1 MNPHSTLARP
11 VPRSTEDGPAV
22 RRRPVPW
29 RRFVATVVGVT
40 GMLLANGGVASAH
53 QWGQWHWHRGGP
65 AYLYVWNGMA
75 DTTIGEAARRD
86 IHNRPHPVY
95 LFTSSQHTDISL
107 LSGNFGATWG
117 GLAEMIDYSYPHVTH
132 AHATLNTYYYW
143 SAIDA
148 EGVMCQELAH
158 TLGLDHAATGDCMG
172 KGYFSGSTNF
182 FGADSNTGGYSH
194 PTGDL
199 KNMYSTVR

>member
-1 MNPHSTLARP
+1 MKFHFRAA
-11 VPRSTEDGPAV
+11 PAV
-22 RRRPVPW
+22 RCASDRVAAQRRVVPW
-29 RRFVATVVGVT
+29 RRLLVSAVGVS
-40 GMLLANGGVASAH
+40 GMLAASAGSAYAH

-75 DTTIGEAARRD
+75 NTAIGEAARRD

-95 LFTSSQHTDISL
+95 LFTSSSHTDISL
-107 LSGNFGATWG
+107 LSTNAGATWG

-143 SAIDA
+143 SDIDA
-148 EGVMCQELAH
+148 QGVMCQELAH
-158 TLGLDHAATGDCMG
+158 TLGLEHAATGDCMA
-172 KGYFSGSTNF
+172 KTYFPGWTNF
-182 FGADSNTGGYSH
+182 FGADSNSGGYSH

-199 KNMYSTVR
+199 RDMYSTVK